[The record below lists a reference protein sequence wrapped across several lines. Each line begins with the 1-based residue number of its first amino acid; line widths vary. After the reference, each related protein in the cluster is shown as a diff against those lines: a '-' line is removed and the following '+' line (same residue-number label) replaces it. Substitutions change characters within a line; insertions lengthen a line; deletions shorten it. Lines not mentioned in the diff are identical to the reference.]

1 MIGNKKNRFFFQ
13 RDNGYFRVYAN
24 YAFDRE
30 QKHKIHLSRL
40 LTYNVK
46 QSRAY
51 TICANIANWS
61 SGFSWRL
68 MIKRSWVRIPTPFTK
83 WIIFTVF
90 CCKIVLVFEKTENI
104 LKRGQGWSV
113 KNIVPIDVQDV
124 GPQRWQ
130 LWGETLTLVI
140 VVVVIAFVQI
150 VI

>member
-30 QKHKIHLSRL
+30 QNHKIQLSLL

-68 MIKRSWVRIPTPFTK
+68 MI
-83 WIIFTVF
+83 
-90 CCKIVLVFEKTENI
+90 NI
-104 LKRGQGWSV
+104 LR
-113 KNIVPIDVQDV
+113 
-124 GPQRWQ
+124 
-130 LWGETLTLVI
+130 
-140 VVVVIAFVQI
+140 VQI
-150 VI
+150 PVMETVVDCESESMQWRLDGLFSYCFIVKF